1 MKLFKNNILAIS
13 MILLTS
19 CSSSYLQLAP
29 QYKPNTT
36 INSDIESDQEIV
48 SIINPYK
55 EELKAKMDRVLAYS
69 PIDLHKNGYSSP
81 LCNLVADVTFESI
94 QDIYTKQNKGKID
107 AILLN
112 HGGIRRTFTAGNL
125 TVGNVFELAPFDNEI
140 LVLDLKGETIKEM
153 VDFYFKQTVAHPVAG
168 ITATSTEDIKIGG
181 QPLDLNK
188 VYKVVTSDYL
198 STGGD
203 NMFFFTKALNK
214 DILNI
219 KQRDILLDYFEKID
233 TVQVNTNKR
242 IYN

>member
-242 IYN
+242 IYK